1 MKRMLAVALLVITST
16 VEAGVAKA
24 DLLLLEMNTWRARM
38 GFHQLSINGNAPDD
52 IRSLEQVL
60 AAGDRQIK
68 ALKTSAVPAQQEVVL
83 ELEALWTELDE
94 RARDN
99 PLATLGYADFNAFAE
114 LNRLVIQV
122 VQLTERLKAEA
133 VDGPHDALIGLGVGL
148 QRMASEYLALTA
160 FPSAGINTGTSESA
174 INFSAEAMAF
184 EQGLGA
190 QERKYRNDTTMNRV
204 LTQTRMRWSFIRNAV
219 PEMDDPDSAK
229 VPLLFYRYSSQIA
242 DDLARHTATSP

>member
-1 MKRMLAVALLVITST
+1 MKRMLAVALLVITSA

-52 IRSLEQVL
+52 IRALEQIL
-60 AAGDRQIK
+60 AAGESQVDVLK
-68 ALKTSAVPAQQEVVL
+68 ANATPAQQESVM
-83 ELEALWTELDE
+83 ELEALWAGLDE

-114 LNRLVIQV
+114 LNRLVVQV
-122 VQLTERLKAEA
+122 VQLVEKLKEGA
-133 VDGPHDALIGLGVGL
+133 VDGPHDGLVGLGVGL

-174 INFSAEAMAF
+174 INFSVEAMSF
-184 EQGLGA
+184 EQGLGE
-190 QERKYRNDTTMNRV
+190 QERKYRNDEVMNRV

-242 DDLARHTATSP
+242 DDLARHTAPSP